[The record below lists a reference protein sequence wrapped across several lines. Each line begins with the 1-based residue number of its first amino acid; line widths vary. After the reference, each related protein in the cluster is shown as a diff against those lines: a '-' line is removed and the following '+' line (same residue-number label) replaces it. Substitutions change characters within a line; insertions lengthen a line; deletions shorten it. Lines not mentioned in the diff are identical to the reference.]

1 MRAAVSLLLLAACA
15 PRPDGYPVGQLQIG
29 HSLASCR
36 AQSCCY
42 PWDDRAGSV
51 STCVRLEVPEINGAE
66 GVIFYVRGKKQ

>member
-1 MRAAVSLLLLAACA
+1 MRPVALLALVVACT

-66 GVIFYVRGKKQ
+66 GVIFYVRGRTQ